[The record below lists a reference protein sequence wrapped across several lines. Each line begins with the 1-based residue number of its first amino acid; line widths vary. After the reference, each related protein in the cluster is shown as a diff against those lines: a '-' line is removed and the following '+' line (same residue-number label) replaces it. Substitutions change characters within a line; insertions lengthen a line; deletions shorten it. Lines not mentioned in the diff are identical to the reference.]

1 MQHSGQKR
9 LGGRKFCERVLEDDD
24 RRRGAVSPTPRPR
37 LVHLGYALRLA
48 TGVAQPISKAL
59 HLDQLGDLAGI
70 GITTVVGVL
79 LLVLVSFAAGIVA
92 RTSIGGRI
100 SGWLEGSLLSALP
113 QYQMMKSMAEGLAQ
127 IEGDTGIRPA
137 LINIEDDWQIGYIL
151 EVLESG
157 WLAVFLPQ
165 APTPMSGNVMYLE
178 ADRVRPLDITMVQA
192 MGIVKRIGVGSGE
205 ALQGVDLAL
214 PEGAF
219 NPPVQAT
226 LSDRAAAR

>member
-1 MQHSGQKR
+1 VKEFLKTTIVGGVLFLLP
-9 LGGRKFCERVLEDDD
+9 LGLVLFI
-24 RRRGAVSPTPRPR
+24 
-37 LVHLGYALRLA
+37 LGYALRLA

-59 HLDQLGDLAGI
+59 HLDQLGEVTGM

-79 LLVLVSFAAGIVA
+79 LLVLVSFAAGIGA

-100 SGWLEGSLLSALP
+100 SGWFEDSLLRALP
-113 QYQMMKSMAEGLAQ
+113 QYQMLKSMAEGLAQ

-137 LINIEDDWQIGYIL
+137 LISIEDGWQIGYIL
-151 EVLESG
+151 EVLENG

-178 ADRVRPLDITMVQA
+178 ADRVRPLGITMVQA
-192 MGIVKRIGVGSGE
+192 MGIVKRIGVGSGQ
-205 ALQGVDLAL
+205 ALRGVDLTL

-219 NPPVQAT
+219 NPPP
-226 LSDRAAAR
+226 